1 MSSILQIL
9 TCMILVHRPLKYYIL
24 LFMKKTMT
32 KYILKVGG
40 DYLSGVMIINHQ
52 DFLNDDTFLYTFSKD
67 FFVCLKD
74 QVHDPL

>member
-1 MSSILQIL
+1 
-9 TCMILVHRPLKYYIL
+9 MILVHRPLKYYIL

-52 DFLNDDTFLYTFSKD
+52 DFPNDDTFLYIFSKD